1 MGLITLFENL
11 NFNIFCRPKKRRK
24 TKEDAMENL
33 YRVSKEYKLSILPIS
48 NTYELDNL
56 YPITDRVKEWNT
68 FVIGNDKTYI
78 LANIGDKKINLNST
92 DLNIVDTK
100 GSKLP
105 NELFRFFDNVW
116 THTLE
121 GKQLQFYIV
130 LNGKLYLINTYCL
143 RNENKKVIGAIMF
156 MRDFDTLPETYNQN
170 ISHTMNKSTHYI
182 MESTNQLM
190 HTDSPS

>member
-24 TKEDAMENL
+24 QKEDAMENL

-56 YPITDRVKEWNT
+56 YPITDRVKQWNT

-78 LANIGDKKINLNST
+78 LANIGDRKINLNST

-170 ISHTMNKSTHYI
+170 ISHTLDKTTKFVL
-182 MESTNQLM
+182 ESTNQLM
-190 HTDSPS
+190 HSDSL